1 MGMLRSSQSGTEDR
15 GLSSQI
21 HAGLYGQNLRLDVD
35 PLQMPI
41 IQDLSISSRSRQ
53 CRINIGY
60 ANEQKQTLGQHLFPI
75 IQTMYP
81 KLAGRIIGFLLE
93 MDISELKHMLI
104 NLELL
109 KVKVKEV
116 VAVLQ
121 AQKNQ
126 SSTP

>member
-1 MGMLRSSQSGTEDR
+1 M
-15 GLSSQI
+15 
-21 HAGLYGQNLRLDVD
+21 
-35 PLQMPI
+35 
-41 IQDLSISSRSRQ
+41 
-53 CRINIGY
+53 
-60 ANEQKQTLGQHLFPI
+60 FPI